1 MERVLQ
7 DQPVEKATQLW
18 LISERAG
25 LAQGKAS
32 GGVTAGRRKL
42 QEGVPVGESA
52 KTFRPYSLAQGILL
66 PPDLRDWVPAGH
78 LAHLIS
84 DLVEDSLDLSRI
96 YGAYGELRGAPPYD
110 PRLLT
115 KLLLYGYATGV
126 FSSRRIERAVHESI
140 PFRYLAG
147 NQLPDHKTI
156 SEFRRIHL
164 AALMGLFDQVLEICR
179 RAGLVE
185 LGHVALDGTKIKA
198 NANKHK
204 AMSYAGMQE
213 REPKYEQ
220 VVREW
225 LARAEAEDQAE
236 DRLYGKDRRGDELPE
251 EFQHAESRLRKLRE
265 AKAALEREAR
275 EAAATAA
282 AEKAQAAQL
291 PADEV
296 QARADAAAQDA
307 VPKPKAQRNFTDPE
321 SRIMVNGDKAFI
333 QGYNCQTAV
342 DDTDHQVIVARGVS
356 NQAAD
361 NPLLLPMVVAV
372 AWSTGEIP
380 QCISADAGY
389 GAAANVLALEAVGID
404 AYLAQGREGRYRY
417 GETVADEPSP
427 GTLSAQQRMAEK
439 LRSEPGHAV
448 YKRRKHVVE
457 PPYGF
462 IKQSLG
468 FRQFLLRGLEK
479 ANGEWSLVTT
489 AYNLTRLHA
498 SGRAG
503 LAANT

>member
-1 MERVLQ
+1 MSERLRHRCSGWENTGRLKRVLQ
-7 DQPVEKATQLW
+7 DQPGEKATQLW
-18 LISERAG
+18 LVPEKVG
-25 LAQGKAS
+25 LALGTKSA
-32 GGVTAGRRKL
+32 GGAVGRRRL
-42 QEGVPVGESA
+42 QEGVLVGESA
-52 KTFRPYSLAQGILL
+52 KTFRPYSLAQGLLL
-66 PPDLRDWVPAGH
+66 PLDLREWVPAGR
-78 LAHLIS
+78 LAHLVS
-84 DLVEDSLDLSRI
+84 DVVENSLDLSRI

-126 FSSRRIERAVHESI
+126 YSSRRIERAVHESI

-147 NQLPDHKTI
+147 NQMPDHKTI

-164 AALMGLFDQVLEICR
+164 GALMGLFDQVLVICR
-179 RAGLVE
+179 RAGPVE
-185 LGHVALDGTKIKA
+185 LGHVALDGTKVKA
-198 NANKHK
+198 NASKHK

-213 REPKYEQ
+213 REPKYER

-225 LARAEAEDQAE
+225 LARAEAEDQTE
-236 DRLYGKDRRGDELPE
+236 DRLYGKDWRGDELPE

-265 AKAALEREAR
+265 AKEALEAEAR

-291 PADEV
+291 EADEV
-296 QARADAAAQDA
+296 QARADAAAKEA

-342 DDTDHQVIVARGVS
+342 ADTQHHVIVARGVS

-380 QCISADAGY
+380 RCISADAGY
-389 GAAANVLALEAVGID
+389 GAAANVLALEEIGID
-404 AYLAQGREGRYRY
+404 AYLAQTREARYRH
-417 GETVADEPSP
+417 GETVTEEPSP
-427 GTLSAQQRMAEK
+427 GALSAKQRMAQK
-439 LRSEPGHAV
+439 LRSESQGT
-448 YKRRKHVVE
+448 
-457 PPYGF
+457 
-462 IKQSLG
+462 
-468 FRQFLLRGLEK
+468 QFTSG
-479 ANGEWSLVTT
+479 
-489 AYNLTRLHA
+489 A
-498 SGRAG
+498 S
-503 LAANT
+503 T